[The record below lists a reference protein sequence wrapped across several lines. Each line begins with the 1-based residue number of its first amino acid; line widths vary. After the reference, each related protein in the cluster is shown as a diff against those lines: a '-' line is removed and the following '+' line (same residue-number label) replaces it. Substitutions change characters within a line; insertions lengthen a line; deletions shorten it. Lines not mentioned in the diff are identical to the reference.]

1 MLAPVTAWIVVA
13 LHVLFALAET
23 VGWRGMAKRFGYS
36 REHAEITRPLA
47 LNQGAYNAG
56 VAALLAW
63 ALVAGQPATVIA
75 LLLFVVAMSI
85 VGAASVRW
93 TIFVAQ
99 GLPAVCALAATALGG

>member
-1 MLAPVTAWIVVA
+1 MLAAIATWVVVA
-13 LHVLFALAET
+13 LHVAFALAET

-36 REHAEITRPLA
+36 REHAEVTRPLA

-63 ALVAGQPATVIA
+63 AQLAAQPATVLA
-75 LLLFVVAMSI
+75 LLVFVVAMSI
-85 VGAASVRW
+85 VGAVSVRW

-99 GLPAVCALAATALGG
+99 GVPALLAIAATAL